1 MVVFLLLVEKCGEEY
16 YYRYISENITYYLPS
31 YKTGRLNRAV
41 ADYENVDGYSYSEN
55 PNNFLNMVYEKGEFT
70 DTYKLQDVKNIKELA
85 ITLRGYKYNNYII
98 LIGTHKADSLLEDTL
113 FKEDYIFLIRW
124 INSKD
129 EFIDNISDNVT
140 SLLGYTREELLAKP
154 YIELI
159 HLDDRHT
166 FKEEFS
172 SFIKLNSK
180 SFYQKYR
187 LVSKLGKAIT
197 VLDHSCQIVKDD
209 KKAIVGYLRDI
220 TVEIQ
225 MSTQLKELI
234 SLDEANFNSSI
245 LLKVEWDKNY
255 NISRWNNEARE
266 ILGWEEREVIG
277 KNIREINLFSDA
289 DSIKM
294 QGQFKRLT
302 SHEVDSV
309 VSSYRL
315 KKKDG
320 SLIDT
325 RWGNKLITR
334 NGETKILSS
343 IIDQSQES
351 LLTTRLDEME
361 GRTDLLLKTLENNK
375 MSNEVFSKL
384 IHNPLTANPEGLIKA
399 EIIIRKLE
407 EEITR
412 LNNTIF
418 YNNDNNLLNDVAFLK
433 NEDNVMREKLL
444 KVEESN
450 RKIKEQLDDL
460 LNVNVLN
467 FFKDLDLKGVLAF
480 LAIFYVIFGQLL
492 PSIYPK
498 LIRPVINDINKE
510 MRQIEGK
517 N

>member
-1 MVVFLLLVEKCGEEY
+1 MVVFSLLLEKCGEEY

-31 YKTGRLNRAV
+31 YKTSRLNRAV

-55 PNNFLNMVYEKGEFT
+55 PNTFLNKVYEKGEFT
-70 DTYKLQDVKNIKELA
+70 DTYKLQDVKNTKELF
-85 ITLRGYKYNNYII
+85 ITLSGYRYNNYII

-124 INSKD
+124 VSSKD
-129 EFIDNISDNVT
+129 EFIDDISDNVT
-140 SLLGYTREELLAKP
+140 SLLEYTREELLAKP

-159 HLDDRHT
+159 HLDDRSS
-166 FKEEFS
+166 FKEEFNN
-172 SFIKLNSK
+172 FIRLNSK

-187 LVSKLGKAIT
+187 LVSKSGKAIT
-197 VLDHSCQIVKDD
+197 VLDHSCQIIKDD

-255 NISRWNNEARE
+255 NISRWNNEARD

-277 KNIREINLFSDA
+277 KNIREIDFFSDA

-325 RWGNKLITR
+325 KWGNRLIVR

-343 IIDQSQES
+343 VIDQSNEA

-361 GRTDLLLKTLENNK
+361 GRTDLLLKTLENNQ

-433 NEDNVMREKLL
+433 NEDHVMRDKLA

-450 RKIKEQLDDL
+450 KKLKDQIDEL
-460 LNVNVLN
+460 LNVNVLSFYKN
-467 FFKDLDLKGVLAF
+467 LDFKNVLA
-480 LAIFYVIFGQLL
+480 IIIICYMIFGQWL
-492 PSIYPK
+492 PALYPTV
-498 LIRPVINDINKE
+498 IRPTLNQINKE
-510 MRQIEGK
+510 LKQIEGK